1 MVGFPCLMLVLNE
14 SIVYSQKH
22 GKPLVHTL
30 RILRNLVLPIFV
42 GFIVL
47 TKIIGLDTEQT
58 AIRLLQTSLWVSL
71 IHAALSYVNVLLFVE
86 AGGHTWQ
93 AQVPKLLRDLT
104 RFFLILIGT
113 AFVLSLVWKT
123 DLGGLLTALG
133 VSSIVIG
140 LALQDT
146 LGNLFSGI
154 ALLFGRPFVI
164 GDWLKF
170 GDVVGK
176 VIEINWRAVHLIT
189 RNKEMLIV
197 PNSVLAKEVFYN
209 YRRPQPLHGEPIEL
223 GFSYDDPPNKVKQ
236 VIRQAALETPGVLSD
251 PEPIIQT
258 SAYGDS
264 SINYYV
270 RLYLRDYDRVPDIRD
285 AFMTRVWYAAQR
297 HGLTIPFPIRTLI
310 HERPHKDELNGST
323 NRIITELRS
332 LPCFI
337 TTHSDVLEQLVAN
350 ADFKSFGKGERI
362 IYQGQEAVKL
372 NFLLAGQVQ
381 MNVLSHTNHD
391 QEVLRLSKGDFFGA
405 TALLSREP
413 SSNSVVAL
421 SDVDVM
427 ILEIEAMQVLI
438 ERTPQLAREMD
449 EIIEARRKAIQ
460 LAQQT
465 YV

>member
-1 MVGFPCLMLVLNE
+1 MVGFPILMLVLNE
-14 SIVYSQKH
+14 SIIYSQKQ
-22 GKPLVHTL
+22 GKPLVQTL

-47 TKIIGLDTEQT
+47 TKIMGLDPEQT
-58 AIRLLQTSLWVSL
+58 AIRWIQTSLWVSL

-86 AGGHTWQ
+86 AGRHTWQ

-113 AFVLSLVWKT
+113 AVVLSLVWKT

-170 GDVVGK
+170 GDTVGK

-189 RNKEMLIV
+189 RDREMLIV

-209 YRRPQPLHGEPIEL
+209 YRRPQPLHGEPLEL
-223 GFSYDDPPNKVKQ
+223 GFSYNDPPNKVKQ
-236 VIRQAALETPGVLSD
+236 VIRQAALATPGVLSD
-251 PEPIIQT
+251 PEPVIQT

-270 RLYLRDYDRVPDIRD
+270 RLYLRDYERVPDIRD
-285 AFMTRVWYAAQR
+285 AFMTRVWYAAKR
-297 HGLTIPFPIRTLI
+297 HQLTIPFPIRTLI
-310 HERPHKDELNGST
+310 HERAPKEDYGVDRVVS
-323 NRIITELRS
+323 ELRS

-337 TTHSDVLEQLVAN
+337 TIHAEILEQLVAN
-350 ADFKSFGKGERI
+350 AEFKSFGQSERI
-362 IYQGQEAVKL
+362 IYQGQENVKL
-372 NFLLAGQVQ
+372 HFLLFGQVQ
-381 MNVLSHTNHD
+381 MKVLNPANHE
-391 QEVLRLSKGDFFGA
+391 QEVLTLARGDFFGA

-413 SSNSVVAL
+413 SAYSVVAL
-421 SDVDVM
+421 SDVEVM
-427 ILEIEAMQVLI
+427 VLEIEAMQVI
-438 ERTPQLAREMD
+438 IDRTPQLAREMD
-449 EIIEARRKAIQ
+449 EIIEARQKAIQ

-465 YV
+465 YA

>member
-1 MVGFPCLMLVLNE
+1 MVGFPTIMLVLNE
-14 SIVYSQKH
+14 SIIYAQKQ
-22 GKPLVHTL
+22 GKPLVQTL

-42 GFIVL
+42 GFVVL
-47 TKIIGLDTEQT
+47 TKVIGLDTEQT
-58 AIRLLQTSLWVSL
+58 VIRLIQTSLWVSL
-71 IHAALSYVNVLLFVE
+71 IHAALSFVNVLLFIDI
-86 AGGHTWQ
+86 GGHTWQ

-154 ALLFGRPFVI
+154 ALLFGKPFII

-170 GDVVGK
+170 GDTVGK

-209 YRRPQPLHGEPIEL
+209 YRRPQPLHGEPLEL
-223 GFSYDDPPNKVKQ
+223 GFSYDDPPNTVKQ

-251 PEPIIQT
+251 PAPVIQT
-258 SAYGDS
+258 SAYADS

-270 RLYLRDYDRVPDIRD
+270 RLYLRDYERVPDIRD
-285 AFMTRVWYAAQR
+285 AFMTRVWYAAKR
-297 HGLTIPFPIRTLI
+297 HQLNIPFPIRTLI
-310 HERPHKDELNGST
+310 HERAPKTDSNGI
-323 NRIITELRS
+323 NRVVSELRS
-332 LPCFI
+332 LPCFV
-337 TTHSDVLEQLVAN
+337 TTHSEILEQLVAN
-350 ADFKSFGKGERI
+350 ADFKSFGQSERI
-362 IYQGQEAVKL
+362 IYQGQEDVKL
-372 NFLLAGQVQ
+372 HFLLFGQIQ
-381 MNVLSHTNHD
+381 MKVLTPTNHE
-391 QEVLRLSKGDFFGA
+391 QEVLTLAQGDFFGA

-413 SSNSVVAL
+413 SAYSVIAL
-421 SDVDVM
+421 SDVEVM
-427 ILEIEAMQVLI
+427 ILEIEAMQVI
-438 ERTPQLAREMD
+438 IDRTPQLAREMD

-465 YV
+465 YA

>member
-1 MVGFPCLMLVLNE
+1 MVGFPTIMLVLNE
-14 SIVYSQKH
+14 SIVYTRKQ
-22 GKPLVHTL
+22 GKPLVQTL

-47 TKIIGLDTEQT
+47 TKVIGLDTEQT
-58 AIRLLQTSLWVSL
+58 VIRLIQTSLWVSL
-71 IHAALSYVNVLLFVE
+71 IHAALSFVNVLLFVDV
-86 AGGHTWQ
+86 GGHTWQ

-154 ALLFGRPFVI
+154 ALLFGKPFVI

-170 GDVVGK
+170 GDTVGK
-176 VIEINWRAVHLIT
+176 VVEINWRAVHLIT

-209 YRRPQPLHGEPIEL
+209 YRRPQPLHGEPLEL

-236 VIRQAALETPGVLSD
+236 VIRQAALETPGVLSE
-251 PEPIIQT
+251 PKPIIQT

-270 RLYLRDYDRVPDIRD
+270 RLYLKDYERVPDIRD
-285 AFMTRVWYAAQR
+285 AFMTRVWYAAKR
-297 HGLTIPFPIRTLI
+297 HQLTIPFPIRTLI
-310 HERPHKDELNGST
+310 HEKAPKADSNGIHRVVS
-323 NRIITELRS
+323 ELRS
-332 LPCFI
+332 LPCFV
-337 TTHSDVLEQLVAN
+337 TTHAEILEQLVTN
-350 ADFKSFGKGERI
+350 ADFQSFGQDERI
-362 IYQGQEAVKL
+362 IYQGQEDVKL
-372 NFLLAGQVQ
+372 HFLLFGQVQ
-381 MNVLSHTNHD
+381 MRVLNSGNHE
-391 QEVLRLSKGDFFGA
+391 QEVLTLTQGDFFGA

-413 SSNSVVAL
+413 SAYSIIAL
-421 SDVDVM
+421 SDVEVM
-427 ILEIEAMQVLI
+427 ILEIEAIQVI
-438 ERTPQLAREMD
+438 IDSTPQLAREMD
-449 EIIEARRKAIQ
+449 EIIEARQKAIQ
-460 LAQQT
+460 FAQQT
-465 YV
+465 YA

>member
-14 SIVYSQKH
+14 SIVYTQKQ
-22 GKPLVHTL
+22 GKPLVQTL

-47 TKIIGLDTEQT
+47 TKIVGLDPEQT
-58 AIRLLQTSLWVSL
+58 AIRLVQTSLWVSL
-71 IHAALSYVNVLLFVE
+71 IHAALSFVNVLLFVE

-170 GDVVGK
+170 GDTVGK

-209 YRRPQPLHGEPIEL
+209 YRRPQSLHGEPMEL

-270 RLYLRDYDRVPDIRD
+270 RLYLRDYDRVPEIRD

-310 HERPHKDELNGST
+310 HERPPKPELNGGT

-337 TTHSDVLEQLVAN
+337 TTHAEVLEKLVTN

-362 IYQGQEAVKL
+362 IYQGQEEVNL
-372 NFLLAGQVQ
+372 HFLLTGQVQ
-381 MNVLSHTNHD
+381 MNVLSQTNHD

-460 LAQQT
+460 IAQQT
-465 YV
+465 YA

>member
-362 IYQGQEAVKL
+362 IYQGQEEVKL
-372 NFLLAGQVQ
+372 NFLLVGQVQ

-465 YV
+465 YA

>member
-1 MVGFPCLMLVLNE
+1 MVGFPLLMLVLNE
-14 SIVYSQKH
+14 SIVHCQKQ
-22 GKPLVHTL
+22 GKPLVQTL
-30 RILRNLVLPIFV
+30 RILRNLVLPIVV

-47 TKIIGLDTEQT
+47 TKIIGLDAEQT
-58 AIRLLQTSLWVSL
+58 AIRVIQTSLWVSL
-71 IHAALSYVNVLLFVE
+71 IHASLSFVNVLLFVE
-86 AGGHTWQ
+86 AGGKTWQ

-170 GDVVGK
+170 GDTVGK
-176 VIEINWRAVHLIT
+176 VNEINWRAVHLIT
-189 RNKEMLIV
+189 RNQEMLIV

-209 YRRPQPLHGEPIEL
+209 YRRPHPLHGEPIEL
-223 GFSYDDPPNKVKQ
+223 GFSYDDPPNKVKR
-236 VIRQAALETPGVLSD
+236 VIRQAALETPGVLAD
-251 PEPIIQT
+251 PEPVIQT
-258 SAYGDS
+258 DGYGDS

-270 RLYLRDYDRVPDIRD
+270 RLYLREYERVPQIRD

-297 HGLTIPFPIRTLI
+297 HHLTIPFPIRTLI
-310 HERPHKDELNGST
+310 HERPSKETLKGSD
-323 NRIITELRS
+323 NRGVSILRS

-337 TTHSDVLEQLVAN
+337 ATPLDILEQLVAN
-350 ADFKSFGKGERI
+350 ADFKSFGQGERI
-362 IYQGQEAVKL
+362 IYQGQPEVKL
-372 NFLLAGQVQ
+372 HFLLAGQVQ
-381 MNVLSHTNHD
+381 MNVLNQANHE
-391 QEVLRLSKGDFFGA
+391 QEVLTLARGDFFGA
-405 TALLSREP
+405 AALLSQEP
-413 SSNSVVAL
+413 SSNSIIAL

-427 ILEIEAMQVLI
+427 ILEIEAMQVILD
-438 ERTPQLAREMD
+438 RTPQLAREMD

-460 LAQQT
+460 VNQHT
-465 YV
+465 HV

>member
-1 MVGFPCLMLVLNE
+1 MVGFPFLMLVLNE
-14 SIVYSQKH
+14 SIVYLQKQ

-42 GFIVL
+42 AFIVL

-58 AIRLLQTSLWVSL
+58 ALRLLQTSLWVSL
-71 IHAALSYVNVLLFVE
+71 IHAALSFVNVLLFVE
-86 AGGHTWQ
+86 AGGNTWQ

-170 GDVVGK
+170 GDTVGK

-189 RNKEMLIV
+189 RDQEMLIV

-209 YRRPQPLHGEPIEL
+209 YRRPQPLHGEPMEV
-223 GFSYDDPPNKVKQ
+223 GFSYNDPPNKVKR
-236 VIRQAALETPGVLSD
+236 VLRQAALETPGVLSD
-251 PEPIIQT
+251 PEPVIQT
-258 SAYGDS
+258 TAYADS
-264 SINYYV
+264 SINYYI
-270 RLYLRDYDRVPDIRD
+270 RLYLRDYERVPQIRD
-285 AFMTRVWYAAQR
+285 AFMTRIWYAAQR
-297 HGLTIPFPIRTLI
+297 HHLTIPFPIRTLI
-310 HERPHKDELNGST
+310 HERPPREELNGS
-323 NRIITELRS
+323 NRRVVEELRS

-337 TTHSDVLEQLVAN
+337 ATRSEILEQLVTN
-350 ADFKSFGKGERI
+350 AEFKSFGQGERI
-362 IYQGQEAVKL
+362 LYQGQEEVKL
-372 NFLLAGQVQ
+372 HFLLAGQVQ
-381 MNVLSHTNHD
+381 MKVLNYANRE
-391 QEVLRLSKGDFFGA
+391 QEVLTLSKGDFFGA
-405 TALLSREP
+405 TALLSQEP

-427 ILEIEAMQVLI
+427 ILEIEAMQVI
-438 ERTPQLAREMD
+438 IDRTPQLAREMD
-449 EIIEARRKAIQ
+449 EIIEARRKAIH
-460 LAQQT
+460 LAQQA
-465 YV
+465 YA

>member
-362 IYQGQEAVKL
+362 IYQGQEEVKL

-465 YV
+465 YA